1 MKSLGLDKTFFD
13 NVFSEARMRP
23 YFNRYPGNERKA
35 IKHYEQ
41 NIRLAESLEPSLS
54 VFEVTLRNAL
64 IRELE
69 RMTGKKEWYFYFQ
82 THPVLK
88 SLYKYVSIASKHIAS
103 RGEIVTAD
111 KINGELTMGFWVSLF
126 NAEYE
131 KYLWKDLRRAFP
143 NLPKYRRQRK
153 NVSAPLNTIRALR
166 NRVFHNEA
174 ISWSLTR
181 LTFLHNMI
189 VEVISWMNLDLP
201 AWLQRVDRYE
211 IVSQRVKKQW
221 YGWRKYICKH

>member
-13 NVFSEARMRP
+13 HVFSEARMRP
-23 YFNRYPGNERKA
+23 YFIRYPGNERKA
-35 IKHYEQ
+35 IEHYEQ

-69 RMTGKKEWYFYFQ
+69 RMTGKKEWYYYFQ
-82 THPVLK
+82 THSVLK

-103 RGEIVTAD
+103 RGELVTAD

-126 NAEYE
+126 NAEYD

-143 NLPKYRRQRK
+143 NLSKYRRQRK
-153 NVSAPLNTIRALR
+153 NV
-166 NRVFHNEA
+166 
-174 ISWSLTR
+174 
-181 LTFLHNMI
+181 
-189 VEVISWMNLDLP
+189 
-201 AWLQRVDRYE
+201 Y
-211 IVSQRVKKQW
+211 
-221 YGWRKYICKH
+221 